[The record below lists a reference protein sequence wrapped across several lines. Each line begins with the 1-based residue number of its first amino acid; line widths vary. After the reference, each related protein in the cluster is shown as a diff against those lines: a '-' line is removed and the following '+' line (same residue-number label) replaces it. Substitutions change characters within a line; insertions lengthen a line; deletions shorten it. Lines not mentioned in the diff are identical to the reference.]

1 MKQITAG
8 TVSFEQPLND
18 AEADSLRCAFAAG
31 IRGWD
36 ERARG
41 MLVDAESRDQVSMD
55 LAGGEE
61 GQLECPD

>member
-8 TVSFEQPLND
+8 TVSFDQPLD
-18 AEADSLRCAFAAG
+18 DPEADSLRRAFAAG

-36 ERARG
+36 DRARG
-41 MLVDAESRDQVSMD
+41 MLVDAESKDEVSMD